1 MSQALRCLEAAF
13 LEALRALRKSCSA
26 CSTGVL
32 LRRSRLG
39 ITVLCVP
46 CVCDGRC
53 VRATTA
59 RTAGALY
66 RTASLFLPTVSAK
79 QILSKQTNKNLNIR
93 AFLDYM
99 PGRHFIELPPIR

>member
-79 QILSKQTNKNLNIR
+79 QTNTVLSKQTNINLNIR
-93 AFLDYM
+93 AFLDWH
-99 PGRHFIELPPIR
+99 HFIELPPIR